1 MKSIKIS
8 GRFARISTPAIPRS
22 CTRMSRSSTRIK
34 ASDTRIEWICEA
46 IARTAT
52 RTSAIFEG
60 TDGTIARILVKAAE
74 LHLMVFDRVKDLS
87 GMVNDWKIMES
98 IGKSAVIGWSAR
110 AIGWSAAANNSRS
123 TGMSGPVS
131 GSNSEASIERT
142 AAVVF
147 RTRDSAWRIA
157 ATAWNT
163 GESICKT
170 TLAED
175 ALEQDLVRGAEREG
189 LEDVLEEVLG
199 GDILRV
205 VLRGGAPEAVVG
217 AALEVLVEGTPEVVE
232 AVAAVAVRGGAAN
245 PV

>member
-1 MKSIKIS
+1 
-8 GRFARISTPAIPRS
+8 
-22 CTRMSRSSTRIK
+22 
-34 ASDTRIEWICEA
+34 
-46 IARTAT
+46 
-52 RTSAIFEG
+52 
-60 TDGTIARILVKAAE
+60 
-74 LHLMVFDRVKDLS
+74 MVFDRVKDLS

-170 TLAED
+170 TLAEE

-199 GDILRV
+199 EDILRV

-217 AALEVLVEGTPEVVE
+217 AALEVLAEGTPEVVE